1 MTLTIWVGLAAALG
15 AVARYVLDLAVQ
27 RRHERTFPF
36 GTLVINVLGSFVLG
50 LFTGL
55 ALHHG
60 LGTRTTAIVGVGLC
74 GGFTTFS
81 TWMWESLALSE
92 SGAYAEAAANVVGSL
107 VLGLVAAGAGLG
119 LALM

>member
-1 MTLTIWVGLAAALG
+1 VIFWVGLAAAVG
-15 AVARYVLDLAVQ
+15 AVCRYALDLTVQ

-36 GTLVINVLGSFVLG
+36 GTLVVNVLGSFVLG

-60 LGTRTTAIVGVGLC
+60 LGGQTTAIVGIGLC

-81 TWMWESLALSE
+81 TWMWETLALSE
-92 SGAYAEAAANVVGSL
+92 SGAFVAAAGNIVGSL
-107 VLGLVAAGAGLG
+107 AFGLAAAGAGLG
-119 LALM
+119 LALL

>member
-1 MTLTIWVGLAAALG
+1 MLTIWVGLAAAVG
-15 AVARYVLDLAVQ
+15 AVCRYLLDIAVQ
-27 RRHERTFPF
+27 RRHGRTFPF

-60 LGTRTTAIVGVGLC
+60 LGARTTAIVGVGLC

-92 SGAYAEAAANVVGSL
+92 SGAYAEAAANVVASL
-107 VLGLVAAGAGLG
+107 ALGLAAAGAGLG
-119 LALM
+119 LALL